1 MVILRIQGW
10 LSKVRD
16 STCSAFCPCCMGVG
30 NDGGIVTML
39 GTNKDGTHGSRTS
52 SRAAGGGL
60 LSWTSSFASCFWRRS
75 PTPGWKGHLQHGG
88 EMWPKA
94 QLVNTSLVGTVSPFL
109 NKVGDGTCLS
119 VRCIPRRKKMQVWV
133 FCQIVFF
140 SDGSL
145 HVLGLFLDY

>member
-1 MVILRIQGW
+1 
-10 LSKVRD
+10 
-16 STCSAFCPCCMGVG
+16 
-30 NDGGIVTML
+30 
-39 GTNKDGTHGSRTS
+39 
-52 SRAAGGGL
+52 
-60 LSWTSSFASCFWRRS
+60 
-75 PTPGWKGHLQHGG
+75 
-88 EMWPKA
+88 MWPKA